1 MKLININHFNDQYE
15 FLKQIITMIFK
26 NHVFSL
32 HLNGFKK
39 NSSNIFFLFFKLSIF
54 VHISESR

>member
-15 FLKQIITMIFK
+15 FFKQVITMIFK

-32 HLNGFKK
+32 HLTGFFK
-39 NSSNIFFLFFKLSIF
+39 NSNNILKKKQVI
-54 VHISESR
+54 HIHTHK

>member
-15 FLKQIITMIFK
+15 NFKQIITMIFK

-32 HLNGFKK
+32 HLTGFFK
-39 NSSNIFFLFFKLSIF
+39 NSSNI
-54 VHISESR
+54 